1 MGATDFLTKRTPH
14 LTPMLILGSA
24 FVGGNL
30 SIFLVATLK
39 EMQTKAHTPGGVDM
53 FDFAI
58 LLAGIVGSVATS
70 TAAYMNRSYTRYADE
85 QDKERERKRNG
96 DTAPPIPVVQL
107 NK

>member
-1 MGATDFLTKRTPH
+1 
-14 LTPMLILGSA
+14 MLILGSA

-39 EMQTKAHTPGGVDM
+39 EMQTKAHSVGGVDM

-58 LLAGIVGSVATS
+58 LLAGIIGSVATS

-85 QDKERERKRNG
+85 KDKERERERNG
-96 DTAPPIPVVQL
+96 NTVPPIPQPQL
-107 NK
+107 AK